1 MIVRKYVYSTNL
13 DESDLVQEGNIG
25 LLNAMRLFD
34 PSRSVR
40 FSTFAS
46 WHVRG
51 TILRAI
57 MNAHHTIRLPLRVQQ
72 EISAIQKVRAI
83 RFRRARTRLSCRP
96 ALQLPAAPRA
106 SPLASVPPRPASLS
120 SQEYKQLR
128 MDEEEAA
135 HLLPRLDRDS
145 ASAGQHPSPSVHER
159 MVTAVAERLGW
170 KREKVVTRLHA
181 YKTAQALSLD
191 APAGGRGRM
200 GGSGATAIGDLISCP
215 KSEPGLMHGDV
226 EDVLLRDELRSVL
239 RTSSENG
246 HSRGDRN
253 SVIMRLH
260 YGLEDG
266 VEYTCAQIADMFKM
280 SVSRVYTVIQHELC
294 MLRRLYES
302 GKYRR
307 PRTADDV
314 DGDDEGN

>member
-1 MIVRKYVYSTNL
+1 
-13 DESDLVQEGNIG
+13 
-25 LLNAMRLFD
+25 
-34 PSRSVR
+34 
-40 FSTFAS
+40 
-46 WHVRG
+46 
-51 TILRAI
+51 
-57 MNAHHTIRLPLRVQQ
+57 
-72 EISAIQKVRAI
+72 
-83 RFRRARTRLSCRP
+83 
-96 ALQLPAAPRA
+96 
-106 SPLASVPPRPASLS
+106 
-120 SQEYKQLR
+120 

-135 HLLPRLDRDS
+135 HLLPRLDRDA
-145 ASAGQHPSPSVHER
+145 ASAGPHPSPSVHER

-191 APAGGRGRM
+191 APAGGGGRM